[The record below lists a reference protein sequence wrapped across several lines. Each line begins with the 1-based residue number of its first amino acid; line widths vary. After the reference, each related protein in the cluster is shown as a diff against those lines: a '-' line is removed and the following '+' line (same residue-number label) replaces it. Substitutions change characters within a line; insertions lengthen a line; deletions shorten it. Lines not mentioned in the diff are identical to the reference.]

1 MEEKGTVEQP
11 KLPKVLSDLIEL
23 RDEIGGLKAN
33 KTNGVMYPVKSAKDL
48 MLKLR
53 NAGDKLKMPV
63 VAAVVNQTVT
73 QLEGVEFYRKS
84 IDKNVPGVGCHV
96 VCTIR
101 FVSSDGSHMDFV
113 GSGHGT
119 SEDDKAGGKAS
130 TYAWKDA
137 VVKALSLPDDEM
149 LDTDDESVPVAN
161 PVKKF
166 KFGKN

>member
-1 MEEKGTVEQP
+1 MPEEKGQMEV
-11 KLPKVLSDLIEL
+11 KLPKILSDLIEL
-23 RDEIGGLKAN
+23 RAEIGGLRAEK
-33 KTNGVMYPVKSAKDL
+33 KNGVMYPVKSAKDL

-53 NAGDKLKMPV
+53 KAGDELKMPV
-63 VAAVVNQTVT
+63 IAGVVNQTVT

-84 IDKNVPGVGCHV
+84 VDKNVPGVGCHV